1 MAQNWQLHRP
11 EFSQGLQ
18 QEVFDLLHQGAAD
31 GPFFSQPCQGA
42 TKSFPGLYM
51 VVFFQWDKR

>member
-1 MAQNWQLHRP
+1 LICCIKVPRT
-11 EFSQGLQ
+11 
-18 QEVFDLLHQGAAD
+18 

-51 VVFFQWDKR
+51 VVFFSMG